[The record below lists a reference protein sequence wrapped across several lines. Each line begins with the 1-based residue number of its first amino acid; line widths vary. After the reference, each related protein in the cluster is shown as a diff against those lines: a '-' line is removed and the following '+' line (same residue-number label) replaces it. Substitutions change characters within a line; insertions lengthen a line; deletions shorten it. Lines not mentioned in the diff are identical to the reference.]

1 MQSLGEQYIVDVIY
15 REGTK
20 ILKKGSPSID
30 KNTRIPGSS
39 GYLQCPPDP
48 KCIPK
53 VSPGKLRLP
62 GFLQYLPGSPGYSSN
77 ALTDIGIHLQTK
89 LISY

>member
-48 KCIPK
+48 KRIP
-53 VSPGKLRLP
+53 
-62 GFLQYLPGSPGYSSN
+62 
-77 ALTDIGIHLQTK
+77 
-89 LISY
+89 